1 MSDIKD
7 TIVKSLLVVQPSL
20 AHTYRSCQPD
30 DVENS
35 MCFEILG
42 FDIFLDNK
50 LKPWILEVNHAP
62 SFVCDTPLDT
72 KIKKGLLTDVV
83 KLLNLSISKK
93 QKFKREKANEFQKRA
108 LKGKIRMTVKE
119 RDVIKEKK
127 NRKRDKFEKNNQ
139 GGFELIYPLV
149 SIDKMSKYDEFQE
162 VAKILINEH

>member
-1 MSDIKD
+1 
-7 TIVKSLLVVQPSL
+7 
-20 AHTYRSCQPD
+20 
-30 DVENS
+30 

-119 RDVIKEKK
+119 REVIKEKK
-127 NRKRDKFEKNNQ
+127 NKKRNKFEQSN
-139 GGFELIYPLV
+139 
-149 SIDKMSKYDEFQE
+149 
-162 VAKILINEH
+162 